1 MSDGAAADPAERDV
15 LALIPARGGS
25 KGVPKK
31 NIRDLDGKPLI
42 AYSIETAYESDYV
55 DRVVVSTDSEEI
67 ADVAREYDA
76 EIPFMRPAELAEDLT
91 PDFPVFEHCL
101 TWFAEKEG
109 YEPELIVH
117 LRPTGPLR
125 TAGEVDDALEMFC
138 SLPEA
143 DSLRSVEDPPASP
156 YKMWEP
162 DGEYMSPFID
172 HPEIEDA
179 MNAPRQ
185 TLPTVYQTTPDI
197 GICRRST
204 VLDQGSILGEK
215 VVPYEIDRTT
225 VDIDTPADLQF
236 AEFLLSES
244 VLDEEDDASD
254 P

>member
-1 MSDGAAADPAERDV
+1 MSADPAPDPRAAEV

-25 KGVPKK
+25 KGIPGK
-31 NIRDLDGKPLI
+31 NIRDLNGKPLI
-42 AYSIETAYESDYV
+42 AYSIETGYESEYV

-67 ADVAREYDA
+67 ADVAREHDA
-76 EIPFMRPAELAEDLT
+76 EVPFMRPSEFAEDLT

-101 TWFAEKEG
+101 TWFEDEEG

-125 TAGEVDDALEMFC
+125 TAAEVDEALEQFC
-138 SLPEA
+138 SVAEA

-172 HPEIEDA
+172 HPEIEDS

-185 TLPTVYQTTPDI
+185 LLPTVYQTTPDI
-197 GICRRST
+197 GICHRST
-204 VLDQGSILGEK
+204 VLEQESILGEH

-225 VDIDTPADLQF
+225 VDIDEPADLQF

-244 VLDEEDDASD
+244 ADPDE
-254 P
+254 

>member
-1 MSDGAAADPAERDV
+1 MSDDQATDPAETEV

-25 KGVPKK
+25 KGVLKK
-31 NIRDLDGKPLI
+31 NIRDIDGKPLI
-42 AYSIETAYESDYV
+42 AYSIETAYASDYV

-76 EIPFMRPAELAEDLT
+76 EVPFMRPSEFAEDLT
-91 PDFPVFEHCL
+91 PDLPVFEHCL
-101 TWFAEKEG
+101 GWFADEEG

-125 TAGEVDDALEMFC
+125 TAAEVDDSLEHFC
-138 SLPEA
+138 SHPEA

-156 YKMWEP
+156 YKMWQP
-162 DGEYMSPFID
+162 DGEYMTPFTE

-204 VLDQGSILGEK
+204 VLDQESIIGEH

-225 VDIDTPADLQF
+225 VDIDTPTDLQF
-236 AEFLLSES
+236 AEFLLSTGAVER
-244 VLDEEDDASD
+244 
-254 P
+254 